1 MGVQGLNNALN
12 PPGAPHVRTQPLN
25 QVTQPQPH
33 PPLQDQDP
41 DLVQSQ
47 DLEPDLQV
55 NPDDQVQG
63 ATVPTEPQGEEPKAI
78 FLFDIAP
85 RIHNVYQEPLTF
97 HFGKKKLVTRF
108 QVMVALE
115 TAKKE
120 SGESIW
126 SKVKPYVVDML
137 VSLRFIVRWIRQSR
151 MRVWEQRS
159 EVARWTVPSLKVR

>member
-25 QVTQPQPH
+25 QVTQPHPH
-33 PPLQDQDP
+33 PPPQDQDP

-63 ATVPTEPQGEEPKAI
+63 VPTEPQGEEPKAI

-85 RIHNVYQEPLTF
+85 RIHNVYEDPLTF
-97 HFGKKKLVTRF
+97 HFGKKKLVTRD
-108 QVMVALE
+108 QVVKALR
-115 TAKKE
+115 TAKRN

-137 VSLRFIVRWIRQSR
+137 VSLRFIVRWIRRSR
-151 MRVWEQRS
+151 MRVWNRDQKS
-159 EVARWTVPSLKVR
+159 QDGPYHP